1 MCIRDSPATATRA
14 PSSAK
19 RLAIP
24 VSYTHLDVY
33 KRQAKARPGALL
45 QAEQRRIGA
54 DERSAGIDA
63 AANDA
68 FAAHAVAPEPASSP
82 ASARA
87 GSIAS
92 DASSGASAAESSRNG
107 ARRTGNAA
115 ASAVILSLIHI

>member
-1 MCIRDSPATATRA
+1 MIVGGIERPADVALKPLRKRDEPRE
-14 PSSAK
+14 
-19 RLAIP
+19 L
-24 VSYTHLDVY
+24 
-33 KRQAKARPGALL
+33 RQRQRTAKASPGALL

-54 DERSAGIDA
+54 DERSASIDA

-68 FAAHAVAPEPASSP
+68 FAAHAAAPEPASSP

-115 ASAVILSLIHI
+115 ASAVISASAMSA